1 MTSMPDGDPRAELR
15 QLDEEIA
22 ETRESAAELRRQ
34 IGDRTDGTLEPEETA
49 ATISSAEELETIV
62 DTLQTRRDEVAR
74 QLDGG

>member
-49 ATISSAEELETIV
+49 ATISSAEEAR
-62 DTLQTRRDEVAR
+62 DDRRHAADPP
-74 QLDGG
+74 